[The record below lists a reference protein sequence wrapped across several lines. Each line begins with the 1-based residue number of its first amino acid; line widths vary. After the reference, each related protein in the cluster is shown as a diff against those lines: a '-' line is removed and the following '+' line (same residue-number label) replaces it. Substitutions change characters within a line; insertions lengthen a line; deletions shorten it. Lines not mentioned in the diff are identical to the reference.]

1 MTRHIPW
8 ILIAIIG
15 AAALSVVAVS
25 RGEAVNALWIVIAAV
40 SSFLVAYRYYAL
52 YIARAV
58 MRLDPSRPTP
68 AIRRA
73 DGLDYVATDRVVLF
87 GHHFAA
93 IAGAGPLVGPVLA
106 AQMGYLPGTIWIIA
120 GVVLAGAVQDFMIL
134 FISMRRDGK
143 SLGELIRME
152 MGQVAGTIALF
163 GAFMIMVII
172 LAVLALIVVK
182 ALAESPWGMFT
193 VAATVPLAMLMGA
206 YTRWIRPGRI
216 GEVSLLGLV
225 GLLAAIVYGQ
235 SVALS
240 PVWGPIF
247 TFTPV
252 QLCWI
257 LIGYG
262 AVASVLPVWLLLA
275 PRDYLS
281 TFLKIG
287 AIAALAIGIVI
298 MAPPLK
304 MHAVTQFVNG
314 NGPVWS
320 GGLFP
325 FLFITIACGAVS
337 GFHALIASG
346 TTPKLIASEADAP
359 IIGYG
364 AMLMEAF
371 VAIMALVGASIL
383 DPGVYFTMN
392 SPAAVIGTDASSA
405 AAAVTAMGFPI
416 TPELIAQTAKDV
428 GEHTI
433 ISRAGG
439 APTLAVAMAEIFSHV
454 VGGPAMK
461 AFWYHFAILFEALF
475 ILTAV
480 DAGTRAGRFMLQDL
494 IALAVPAFKE
504 TKSIGPSLVAT
515 GLTVAAWGFFLY
527 QGVTDPLGGVNTL
540 WRHFQPDA
548 GGDRAHAG
556 HGGVVPH
563 EAGPLCLGDDDRD
576 DMAAGLHPVGGPLKA
591 RVQRCESRLPCPC
604 RQVQRGSG
612 GRHGPRP
619 GQVDGGN
626 AADHLQRPGGRGVSR
641 DLPSGRP
648 LAALLHDPHL
658 PRRAADERT
667 DGTRDSGAGARGM
680 SGLLDRIRRTARMMV
695 GVPDYD
701 SYARHMLTHH
711 PDQPVMTHAQFF
723 RERQEARYGG
733 KNGGKCC

>member
-8 ILIAIIG
+8 ILIAIVG
-15 AAALSVVAVS
+15 AAALSVVALS
-25 RGEAVNALWIVIAAV
+25 RGEAVNALWIVVAAV

-52 YIARAV
+52 YIARSV
-58 MRLDPSRPTP
+58 MRLDASRPTP

-120 GVVLAGAVQDFMIL
+120 GVVLAGAVQDFMVL

-193 VAATVPLAMLMGA
+193 VAATVPLALFMGA

-225 GLLAAIVYGQ
+225 GLLLAIIYGQ

-240 PVWGPIF
+240 PVWSPAF

-304 MHAVTQFVNG
+304 MHAVTQFVGG

-383 DPGVYFTMN
+383 DPGIYFTMN

-416 TPELIAQTAKDV
+416 TPDLIAQTAKDV

-494 IALAVPAFKE
+494 IALAVPSFKE
-504 TKSIGPSLVAT
+504 TQSIGPSLIAT

-540 WRHFQPDA
+540 WPVFGISNQMLAAIALMLATAVLFRMKQDRYAWVTMIPTAWLLICTLSAGLLKLISTDVKVGFLAHAAKFSAAADKGDILAPAKSMAEMRQIIFNDRIDA
-548 GGDRAHAG
+548 GLVAIFLA
-556 HGGVVPH
+556 VV
-563 EAGPLCLGDDDRD
+563 L
-576 DMAAGLHPVGGPLKA
+576 
-591 RVQRCESRLPCPC
+591 S
-604 RQVQRGSG
+604 
-612 GRHGPRP
+612 
-619 GQVDGGN
+619 
-626 AADHLQRPGGRGVSR
+626 
-641 DLPSGRP
+641 
-648 LAALLHDPHL
+648 LLFFTIRTCVVA
-658 PRRAADERT
+658 RRAERP
-667 DGTRDSGAGARGM
+667 
-680 SGLLDRIRRTARMMV
+680 TAREIPTQLV
-695 GVPDYD
+695 
-701 SYARHMLTHH
+701 A
-711 PDQPVMTHAQFF
+711 A
-723 RERQEARYGG
+723 E
-733 KNGGKCC
+733 